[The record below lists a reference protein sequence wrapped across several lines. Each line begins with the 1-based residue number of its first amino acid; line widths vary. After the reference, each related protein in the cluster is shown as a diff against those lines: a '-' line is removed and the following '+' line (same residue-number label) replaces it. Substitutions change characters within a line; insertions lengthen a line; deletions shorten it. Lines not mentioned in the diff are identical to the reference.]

1 MFYFI
6 NYFLIYCAGMLKII
20 FNDLESNIVAL
31 SKWAVEEHIGTE
43 SHFIPKTGELF
54 MREKGVYSVQAVV
67 KAIDLLETLAQNSSS
82 STVATLE
89 KKLELSHN
97 KVFRLLATL
106 EDKGLVERDKATG
119 SYSLGTQ
126 AYAMAQHIL
135 KSDNLIRM
143 AHPIMVELARKLDEA
158 VYITVMNNDDVL
170 FLDMVDSFQQ
180 IKAVDLVGRRF
191 PFFTN
196 AAGKVIKSVS
206 SIDLF
211 GRTGKKR
218 GIKDIHKLETEL
230 NEIRRTGVAV
240 DFNGL
245 GEGICTVAVVI
256 RDYAGKVVGAL
267 ALLAPSFRMLQD
279 RLEKEVIP
287 CMLEGAE
294 QLSMKFGYSRAYA

>member
-1 MFYFI
+1 
-6 NYFLIYCAGMLKII
+6 
-20 FNDLESNIVAL
+20 
-31 SKWAVEEHIGTE
+31 
-43 SHFIPKTGELF
+43 

-67 KAIDLLETLAQNSSS
+67 KAIDLLEALAQGGESPSL
-82 STVATLE
+82 VVLE
-89 KKLELSHN
+89 KKLGLSHN
-97 KVFRLLATL
+97 KIFRLLATL
-106 EDKGLVERDKATG
+106 EDKGLVERNKLTG
-119 SYSLGTQ
+119 TYNLGLQ
-126 AYAMAQHIL
+126 AFEMAQHIL

-158 VYITVMNNDDVL
+158 VYFTVANNDEVL

-180 IKAVDLVGRRF
+180 IKTADLVGKRF

-211 GRTGKKR
+211 GRASKKR
-218 GIKDIHKLETEL
+218 GIKDVQQLEVEL
-230 NEIRRTGVAV
+230 DEIRKKGVAV

-267 ALLAPSFRMLQD
+267 TLLAPSFRMMQD
-279 RLEKEVIP
+279 RLDNVVIP

-294 QLSMKFGYSRAYA
+294 ALSMKFGYSRAYA

>member
-1 MFYFI
+1 
-6 NYFLIYCAGMLKII
+6 
-20 FNDLESNIVAL
+20 
-31 SKWAVEEHIGTE
+31 
-43 SHFIPKTGELF
+43 

-67 KAIDLLETLAQNSSS
+67 KAIDLLEALAQGGESPSIA
-82 STVATLE
+82 VLE
-89 KKLELSHN
+89 KKLGLSHN
-97 KVFRLLATL
+97 KAFRLLATL
-106 EDKGLVERDKATG
+106 EDKGLVERNKLNGT
-119 SYSLGTQ
+119 YNLGLQ
-126 AYAMAQHIL
+126 AFEMAQHIL

-158 VYITVMNNDDVL
+158 VYFTVANNDEVL

-180 IKAVDLVGRRF
+180 IKTADLVGKRF

-211 GRTGKKR
+211 GRAGKKS
-218 GIKDIHKLETEL
+218 GIKNVQQLEVEL
-230 NEIRRTGVAV
+230 DEIRRKGVAV

-267 ALLAPSFRMLQD
+267 TLLAPSFRMLQD
-279 RLEKEVIP
+279 RLDNVVIP

-294 QLSMKFGYSRAYA
+294 ALSMKFGYSRAYA

>member
-1 MFYFI
+1 
-6 NYFLIYCAGMLKII
+6 
-20 FNDLESNIVAL
+20 
-31 SKWAVEEHIGTE
+31 
-43 SHFIPKTGELF
+43 

-67 KAIDLLETLAQNSSS
+67 KAIDLLEALAQGGESPSI
-82 STVATLE
+82 VVLE
-89 KKLELSHN
+89 KKLGLSHN
-97 KVFRLLATL
+97 KAFRLLATL
-106 EDKGLVERDKATG
+106 EDKGLVERNKVTG
-119 SYSLGTQ
+119 TYNLGLQ
-126 AYAMAQHIL
+126 AFEMAQHIL

-158 VYITVMNNDDVL
+158 VYFTVANNDEVL

-180 IKAVDLVGRRF
+180 IKTADLVGKRF

-211 GRTGKKR
+211 SRTGKKS
-218 GIKDIHKLETEL
+218 GIKDVQLLEVEL
-230 NEIRRTGVAV
+230 DEIRRKGVAV

-267 ALLAPSFRMLQD
+267 TLLAPSFRMLQD
-279 RLEKEVIP
+279 RLDNVVIP
-287 CMLEGAE
+287 CMLEGADA
-294 QLSMKFGYSRAYA
+294 LSMKFGYSRAYA